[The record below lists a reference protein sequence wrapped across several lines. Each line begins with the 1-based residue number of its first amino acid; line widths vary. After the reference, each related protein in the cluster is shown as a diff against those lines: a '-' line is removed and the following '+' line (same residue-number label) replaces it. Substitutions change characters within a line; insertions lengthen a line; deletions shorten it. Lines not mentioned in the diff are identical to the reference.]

1 MSKFKIISLI
11 KIIVVRTSETSMQ
24 VKFMK
29 FSLCKAIC
37 FTLFLFIASLYAQ
50 TVYAQDSIPEKKIL
64 KNTVR
69 INLTNPMIFGQD
81 CYSVGYERTV
91 GNHQSFSIDI
101 GRFAFPRIFS
111 INTDSVKD
119 ISSSTRS
126 KGFHIS
132 GDYRF
137 YLSKENKYNAPRG
150 VYIGPYVSYNSYSRD
165 FKLSADT
172 EAFTGDLN
180 ANFKFRVAS
189 LGFQLGY
196 QFIFWKRISLDM
208 ILFGP
213 GIAAYKLKAGLDSTL
228 DPDQEAEVF
237 KKINEKL
244 QEKIPGYS
252 LVLDSGS
259 FEKTGVNNTTS
270 LGFRYVV
277 MLGFRF

>member
-1 MSKFKIISLI
+1 
-11 KIIVVRTSETSMQ
+11 
-24 VKFMK
+24 MK
-29 FSLCKAIC
+29 FSLYKAIC
-37 FTLFLFIASLYAQ
+37 FALFLFIASLYPQ
-50 TVYAQDSIPEKKIL
+50 TAKTQDSIPDMKIL
-64 KNTVR
+64 KNTVKT
-69 INLTNPMIFGQD
+69 NLTNPMIFGQD
-81 CYSVGYERTV
+81 CYSIGYERTI

-119 ISSSTRS
+119 ISSSTHS

-137 YLSKENKYNAPRG
+137 YLSKENKYHAPRG
-150 VYIGPYVSYNSYSRD
+150 VYIGPYVSYNTYSRE

-196 QFIFWKRISLDM
+196 QFIFWKRVSLDM

-213 GIAAYKLKAGLDSTL
+213 GIATYKLKAGLDTTL

-252 LVLDSGS
+252 LVIEPGS
-259 FEKTGVNNTTS
+259 FEKTGVNSTTS